1 MKQKQ
6 TNMHA
11 LREYAESGE
20 DKVGFVC
27 WWYGQTYDVSSWW
40 TSEEQQKRRDEHSQ
54 DEGRDKAEKIKS
66 IDRNDV
72 VGFRWIWIC
81 AWCFEVICCVWY
93 RKIHRDISWH
103 HVPHHAISQDT
114 VCRDIVPGVSY
125 IYPEFVGLIWRY
137 RIPSIYFSIRNLV
150 HYESKRNGYLA
161 IELQK
166 QWYLLGSVP
175 HKKIQVIICG

>member
-81 AWCFEVICCVWY
+81 AWCFEVIWCVRY
-93 RKIHRDISWH
+93 RKVYRDISWH
-103 HVPHHAISQDT
+103 HVPYHAISQDT
-114 VCRDIVPGVSY
+114 VYRDIVSY
-125 IYPEFVGLIWRY
+125 IYLIYLGLIWRY
-137 RIPSIYFSIRNLV
+137 RIKTISFSIPNTIFCQLRAPTLV
-150 HYESKRNGYLA
+150 HQKSTRNGYLA

-166 QWYLLGSVP
+166 QWY
-175 HKKIQVIICG
+175 